1 MILGGRIVLR
11 DRIIRGHVLISDGV
25 VAGIYEG
32 KANGDTA
39 GKHMAAP
46 EEQSYDFGDDYIMP
60 GFVDL
65 HTHGSGGCDFMDGK
79 ADDIIH
85 AATDLAAHGT
95 TTCLPTTLTC
105 SDGDMFLF
113 LENLKQVVSMQEAGK
128 LPSCA
133 RIPGT
138 HFEGPYFDMVEK
150 GAQDPRYIR
159 DPSPSHYNALLDA
172 AGGLVKRWSVA
183 PERPGAMEFIRTMA
197 KQGILVSAA
206 HTAATYDVMSE
217 AYDNGLILLTHFYS
231 GMSTITRRGGF
242 RVLGAVE
249 SGYLI
254 DGMNLELICDGSHL
268 PPELLRM
275 IFKLKD
281 HRRITACSDSMRGA
295 GMPDGPSIL
304 GPKHNGT
311 DCVIEDGI
319 AKMPDRTCF
328 AGSVATGD
336 RLART
341 LHCIVGLPMDEVS
354 RILCLQPAALI
365 GMDGSIGSIEIGKRA
380 DLVVCDDNIA
390 VRKVFIGGNAMAA
403 AKDRR

>member
-1 MILGGRIVLR
+1 MILGGRIVLK
-11 DRIIRGHVLISDGV
+11 DRIIRGHVRITDGV
-25 VAGIYEG
+25 VSGIYEDG
-32 KANGDTA
+32 GSTNEDKAKQVPG
-39 GKHMAAP
+39 G
-46 EEQSYDFGDDYIMP
+46 QIYDFGDDYIMP

-65 HTHGSGGCDFMDGK
+65 HTHGSGGFDFMDGK

-85 AATDLAAHGT
+85 AATCLAAHGT

-105 SDGDMFLF
+105 SDDDMFLF
-113 LENLKQVVSMQEAGK
+113 LDNLKQVVALHEAGE
-128 LPSCA
+128 LPACA

-138 HFEGPYFDMVEK
+138 HLEGPYFDMVEK

-159 DPSPSHYNALLDA
+159 DPSPDHYNALLDA
-172 AGGLVKRWSVA
+172 SGGLIKRWSVA
-183 PERPGAMEFIRTMA
+183 PERPGAMEFIRNMV

-217 AYDNGLILLTHFYS
+217 AYDNGLNLLTHFYS

-249 SGYLI
+249 SGYLM

-268 PPELLRM
+268 PPELLQM

-304 GPKHNGT
+304 GPKRNGT

-341 LHCIVGLPMDEVS
+341 LHCIVGLEMDEVS

-365 GMDGSIGSIEIGKRA
+365 GMDGSIGSIEVGKKA

-390 VRKVFIGGNAMAA
+390 VRKVFIGGNAVAA

>member
-1 MILGGRIVLR
+1 MILKGRLVLEDRIVSGSI
-11 DRIIRGHVLISDGV
+11 RIADGNITEVSLQDIPVHPGEEVL
-25 VAGIYEG
+25 
-32 KANGDTA
+32 
-39 GKHMAAP
+39 
-46 EEQSYDFGDDYIMP
+46 DFGNNYIMP

-65 HTHGSGGCDFMDGK
+65 HTHGSGGFDFMDGT
-79 ADDIIH
+79 ADDIIGAGQNH
-85 AATDLAAHGT
+85 ACHGT

-105 SDGDMFLF
+105 SDDDMFLF
-113 LENLKQVVSMQEAGK
+113 LKNLREVKARQDSGS

-133 RIPGT
+133 RMPGT

-159 DPSPSHYNALLDA
+159 DPEPRHYNALLEA
-172 AGGLVKRWSVA
+172 ADGLIKRWSVA
-183 PERPGAMEFIRTMA
+183 PERPGTMKFIEDMV
-197 KQGILVSAA
+197 KQGIVVSAA
-206 HTAATYDVMSE
+206 HTAATYDIMSE
-217 AYDNGLILLTHFYS
+217 AYDRGLNLLTHFYS

-268 PPELLRM
+268 PPELLQM

-281 HRRITACSDSMRGA
+281 HRRIIACSDSMRGA
-295 GMPDGPSIL
+295 GMPEGPSLL
-304 GPKHNGT
+304 GPRNNGT
-311 DCVIEDGI
+311 PCIIEDGI

-341 LHCIVGLPMDEVS
+341 LHRIVGLEMDEVS

-365 GMDGSIGSIEIGKRA
+365 GMDGEIGSIDKGKNA
-380 DLVVCDDNIA
+380 DLVVCDDDIDIK
-390 VRKVFIGGNAMAA
+390 KVFIGGNAV
-403 AKDRR
+403 K

>member
-1 MILGGRIVLR
+1 MILRGRLVFKDRIVSGF
-11 DRIIRGHVLISDGV
+11 IRVCGGLVAEVSESAMVPREGEVLC
-25 VAGIYEG
+25 
-32 KANGDTA
+32 
-39 GKHMAAP
+39 
-46 EEQSYDFGDDYIMP
+46 DFGDDYIMP

-65 HTHGSGGCDFMDGK
+65 HTHGSGGCDFMDGT
-79 ADDIIH
+79 AADIIH
-85 AATDLAAHGT
+85 AATDLASHGT

-105 SDGDMFLF
+105 SDDDMFLF
-113 LENLKQVVSMQEAGK
+113 LSNLREVVSMQEEGR

-183 PERPGAMEFIRTMA
+183 PERPGAMEFIRNMV
-197 KQGILVSAA
+197 KQDILVSAA

-217 AYDNGLILLTHFYS
+217 AYDNGLKMLTHFYS

-268 PPELLRM
+268 PPELLKM

-295 GMPDGPSIL
+295 GMPDGPSVL
-304 GPKHNGT
+304 GPRHNGT
-311 DCVIEDGI
+311 ECVIEDGI

-341 LHCIVGLPMDEVS
+341 LHCTMGLAMDEVS

-365 GMDGSIGSIEIGKRA
+365 GMDGEIGSIEKGKKA
-380 DLVVCDDNIA
+380 DLVVCDDNI
-390 VRKVFIGGNAMAA
+390 RIRNVFIGGNAVESVPD
-403 AKDRR
+403 KR

>member
-1 MILGGRIVLR
+1 MILRGRLVFKNRVVSGFIRISGGLVTE
-11 DRIIRGHVLISDGV
+11 VSEAAMV
-25 VAGIYEG
+25 PFEG
-32 KANGDTA
+32 EDFC
-39 GKHMAAP
+39 
-46 EEQSYDFGDDYIMP
+46 DFGDDYIMP

-65 HTHGSGGCDFMDGK
+65 HTHGSGGCDFMDGT
-79 ADDIIH
+79 AHDIIH
-85 AATDLAAHGT
+85 AATDLATHGT

-105 SDGDMFLF
+105 SDDDMFLF
-113 LENLKQVVSMQEAGK
+113 LANLKQVVFMQKQGK

-159 DPSPSHYNALLDA
+159 DPSPDHYNALLEA
-172 AGGLVKRWSVA
+172 ADGLVKRWSVA
-183 PERPGAMEFIRTMA
+183 PERLGAMEFIRNMV
-197 KQGILVSAA
+197 KQDILVSAA

-217 AYDNGLILLTHFYS
+217 AYDNGLNLLTHFYS

-268 PPELLRM
+268 PPELLKM

-295 GMPDGPSIL
+295 GMPDGPSVL
-304 GPKHNGT
+304 GPRHNGT
-311 DCVIEDGI
+311 ECVIEDGI

-341 LHCIVGLPMDEVS
+341 LHCTMGLGLDEVS

-365 GMDGSIGSIEIGKRA
+365 GLDGEIGSIEKGKKA
-380 DLVVCDDNIA
+380 DLVVCDDNI
-390 VRKVFIGGNAMAA
+390 RIRNVFIGGKAVDGVPCM
-403 AKDRR
+403 R